1 MCRPAILIAA
11 VVDENLSGFGDVVVT
26 VVRERPERCVARGPR
41 VPVDCWYERAGL
53 YPTGATPSWRAE
65 CWPHRG
71 RVSDG
76 PCLDAGSMK
85 DALREGIDRVVSH
98 PACLP
103 DASATDGDV
112 AFAPPMPDFTSLMV
126 RHQRT
131 SRSVHVAYQRD
142 ARPVPVWAPMTA
154 VPGRSPELTSCT

>member
-1 MCRPAILIAA
+1 
-11 VVDENLSGFGDVVVT
+11 
-26 VVRERPERCVARGPR
+26 
-41 VPVDCWYERAGL
+41 
-53 YPTGATPSWRAE
+53 
-65 CWPHRG
+65 
-71 RVSDG
+71 
-76 PCLDAGSMK
+76 MK

-131 SRSVHVAYQRD
+131 SRSD
-142 ARPVPVWAPMTA
+142 MW
-154 VPGRSPELTSCT
+154 LTSATLGRFPSGRR